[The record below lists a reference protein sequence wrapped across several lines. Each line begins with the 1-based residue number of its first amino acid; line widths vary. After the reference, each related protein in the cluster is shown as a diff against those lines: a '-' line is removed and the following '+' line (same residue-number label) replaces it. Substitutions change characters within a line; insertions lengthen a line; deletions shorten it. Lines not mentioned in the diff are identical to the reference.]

1 MNQYLFKLCGQ
12 SRSCKIDFLT
22 KQKIIINLLK
32 YFKINNETFEVPWN
46 FKFIIFNIV
55 IVHHIK
61 KACQMTWSTFVEP
74 HSTSMTYET

>member
-32 YFKINNETFEVPWN
+32 YFKINNETFEVP
-46 FKFIIFNIV
+46 
-55 IVHHIK
+55 
-61 KACQMTWSTFVEP
+61 
-74 HSTSMTYET
+74 